1 MTSDG
6 PRGRWLDARGVW
18 CCSAGRQE
26 AMRNASCRRV
36 LRPFFMTMVVEVVG
50 SWPFFF
56 PAAHC
61 VVPRQSAQ
69 PMNLSYIQ
77 NRAGAMTADTE
88 FLVDEFPF
96 WNVDLAK
103 PLGHVLFR

>member
-56 PAAHC
+56 PAAQLRRAPS
-61 VVPRQSAQ
+61 VSAAHE
-69 PMNLSYIQ
+69 PLYIQ